1 MNTNF
6 KNILC
11 YILESVILAAFVIF
25 VLICFFFLLS
35 PNLQWMFLLFLVI
48 IPLILAFFA
57 IIEGSYD
64 VYITVLN
71 RKKYNTKP
79 KETKKHFISII
90 IFIIFSLTVWN
101 FKLYLKDANY
111 LILALMIIPCLK
123 EKNKELM
130 KDIFVGFFLYFILYV
145 FMKEIEPI
153 LPLRLVYFLNI
164 IFFTI
169 YNSKISLLSGL
180 NRLMNNFFFF
190 SFFNSIFPG
199 SLVKKYITTDVPK
212 QINNT
217 IKNVIV

>member
-25 VLICFFFLLS
+25 VLICFLFLLS

-79 KETKKHFISII
+79 KETKKHFISILPNFSEPFNKYLYYSYENYNNISEDENLFFIYTLFKASLFSKFYLVI
-90 IFIIFSLTVWN
+90 IRIINKLHKDNFIE
-101 FKLYLKDANY
+101 
-111 LILALMIIPCLK
+111 K
-123 EKNKELM
+123 E
-130 KDIFVGFFLYFILYV
+130 
-145 FMKEIEPI
+145 
-153 LPLRLVYFLNI
+153 NI
-164 IFFTI
+164 
-169 YNSKISLLSGL
+169 NQ
-180 NRLMNNFFFF
+180 N
-190 SFFNSIFPG
+190 
-199 SLVKKYITTDVPK
+199 
-212 QINNT
+212 
-217 IKNVIV
+217 